1 MMPYTNY
8 NKVFSS
14 ESQVSHFGK
23 MLESERESFEK
34 KINRNFFC
42 LVLIDIFLNVL

>member
-23 MLESERESFEK
+23 IMLLESERVLK
-34 KINRNFFC
+34 KINMK
-42 LVLIDIFLNVL
+42 

>member
-14 ESQVSHFGK
+14 ESQVE
-23 MLESERESFEK
+23 LTDETL
-34 KINRNFFC
+34 NFFIW
-42 LVLIDIFLNVL
+42 LHRKSQTDHRERSRGQ